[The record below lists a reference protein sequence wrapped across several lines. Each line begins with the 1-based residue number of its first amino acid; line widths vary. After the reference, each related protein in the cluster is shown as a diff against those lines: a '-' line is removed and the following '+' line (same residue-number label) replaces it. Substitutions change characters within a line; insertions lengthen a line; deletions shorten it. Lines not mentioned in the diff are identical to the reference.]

1 MIHTLLPAQLQ
12 RAEARAAEPQR
23 RLMIAVLRTAV
34 DDYRTAAAGR
44 RPTRVHQ
51 QAIEWV
57 SSTDRSWAFSF
68 ENVCEA
74 VGLDPQALRRSLD
87 RG

>member
-12 RAEARAAEPQR
+12 HAAARAAEPQK
-23 RLMIAVLRTAV
+23 RLMIAVLQTAV
-34 DDYRTAAAGR
+34 DDYRTPAPGGR
-44 RPTRVHQ
+44 PARVRQ
-51 QAIEWV
+51 QAVEWV

-87 RG
+87 RA